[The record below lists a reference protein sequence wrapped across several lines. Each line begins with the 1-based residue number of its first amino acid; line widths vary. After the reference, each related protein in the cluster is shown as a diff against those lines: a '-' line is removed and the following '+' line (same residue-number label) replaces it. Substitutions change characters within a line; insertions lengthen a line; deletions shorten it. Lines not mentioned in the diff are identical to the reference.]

1 MSLPAEPDRVF
12 RSMALSWVYL
22 TTLPVLIL
30 KARIPCWKGIK
41 MFAKRVLRIPTTFN
55 CQAEREFREHSEP
68 QSLKDKRGCRWKA
81 VDRLDSGER

>member
-1 MSLPAEPDRVF
+1 
-12 RSMALSWVYL
+12 
-22 TTLPVLIL
+22 
-30 KARIPCWKGIK
+30 

-68 QSLKDKRGCRWKA
+68 QSLKDKRGCRWKV